1 MPFSSAVCN
10 TSGTPL
16 ACAFIRT
23 HSHRRFHNWQILTY
37 CMLLK
42 DKFLSILRQRI
53 VLRQILQGISQR
65 ALQRAS
71 QLASQRF
78 IQRFAQHLSPRISQ
92 LLQLL
97 AGTTR
102 KTRIISAAALF
113 FAACAFGAAGMAPDL
128 PDTPDLPIRSVQINL
143 NLPDLS
149 QQVEQ
154 LADQE
159 QYYSSEERVRSGDT
173 LAALL
178 TRLGVDDDA
187 AAGFIKSDTLA
198 HTVMQ
203 LHPGKRLRAQTT
215 ADGELLQLSTTIADG
230 DSIKNLL
237 ITREGQQFKSFEM
250 PATLERRIEM
260 RSGEIHSSL
269 FAATDAAQIPDTIAS
284 QMVDMFSTEVNFAS
298 DLRRGDHFNVVYE
311 TFWHNGEP
319 VRTGRVLASEFT
331 NDGETYKAIWFA
343 DPNDPQGGS
352 YYTPDGKSL
361 KKAFLKSPLA
371 FTRISS
377 GFSMRLHPILGIW
390 KQHKGV
396 DFAAP
401 TGTPIH
407 ASGDGVID
415 FVGTQTG
422 YGNVVGIKHWDH
434 YSTLYGHMSRFA
446 AGLHKGEKVSQ
457 GEVIGYVGQTGWAT
471 GPHVHYEFRIN
482 NVPRDPMS
490 IAVPNAQPLVA
501 AQLQRFHVISAD
513 MNRRLALLGAPDSS
527 TTTLASK

>member
-1 MPFSSAVCN
+1 
-10 TSGTPL
+10 
-16 ACAFIRT
+16 
-23 HSHRRFHNWQILTY
+23 
-37 CMLLK
+37 MLLK
-42 DKFLSILRQRI
+42 DKFLSILRQCI
-53 VLRQILQGISQR
+53 VLRQILQEALHRAAQR
-65 ALQRAS
+65 ALKPALQRVL
-71 QLASQRF
+71 QHASQRF
-78 IQRFAQHLSPRISQ
+78 SPGLSPRLSQ

-128 PDTPDLPIRSVQINL
+128 PDRPDLPIRSVQLNL

-178 TRLGVDDDA
+178 TRLGVDDDT

-215 ADGELLQLSTTIADG
+215 AQGELLQLSTTIADG

-237 ITREGQQFKSFEM
+237 ITREGNRFKSFEM

-269 FAATDAAQIPDTIAS
+269 FAATDAAQIPDAIAS

-319 VRTGRVLASEFT
+319 VRTGRVLAGEFT
-331 NDGETYKAIWFA
+331 NDGETYQAIWFD
-343 DPNDPQGGS
+343 DPNSPQGGS

-377 GFSMRLHPILGIW
+377 GFSMRMHPILGIW

-422 YGNVVGIKHWDH
+422 YGNVVGIQHWDH

-446 AGLHKGEKVSQ
+446 AGLHKGEKVTQ

-501 AQLQRFHVISAD
+501 AQLQHFRVVSTD
-513 MNRRLALLGAPDSS
+513 MSRRLALLGVPDGS
-527 TTTLASK
+527 TKLASK

>member
-1 MPFSSAVCN
+1 MAHLLREF
-10 TSGTPL
+10 
-16 ACAFIRT
+16 FRT
-23 HSHRRFHNWQILTY
+23 YSLSQLHNWQILTY

-42 DKFLSILRQRI
+42 DKFISILSNIRQRI
-53 VLRQILQGISQR
+53 GSRQILQNVLGQ

-71 QLASQRF
+71 LRVSLVSSAIMQRIPEGISQRVVH
-78 IQRFAQHLSPRISQ
+78 RMRLLS
-92 LLQLL
+92 
-97 AGTTR
+97 GTTR
-102 KTRIISAAALF
+102 KTKIISAVALF
-113 FAACAFGAAGMAPDL
+113 FAACAFGAAGVVPDAPDAS
-128 PDTPDLPIRSVQINL
+128 DLPVRSVLLNL

-149 QQVEQ
+149 QQAEQ

-173 LAALL
+173 LATLL
-178 TRLGVDDDA
+178 TRLGVDDSE
-187 AAGFIKSDTLA
+187 AAGFIKSNTLA

-215 ADGELLQLSTTIADG
+215 ADGELLQLSTTITDG
-230 DSIKNLL
+230 DAIKNLL
-237 ITREGQQFKSFEM
+237 ITREGDAFKSFEM

-269 FAATDAAQIPDTIAS
+269 FAATDAAQIPDAIAS
-284 QMVDMFSTEVNFAS
+284 QMVDIFSTEVNFAS
-298 DLRRGDHFNVVYE
+298 DLRRGDRFNVVYE

-319 VRTGRVLASEFT
+319 VRTGRVLAGEFT
-331 NDGETYKAIWFA
+331 NDGDTYKAIWFD
-343 DPNDPQGGS
+343 DPASTQGGS
-352 YYTPDGKSL
+352 YYSPDGKSL

-377 GFSMRLHPILGIW
+377 GFSMRMHPILGIW

-407 ASGDGVID
+407 ASGDGVVD

-482 NVPRDPMS
+482 NEPRDPMS
-490 IAVPNAQPLVA
+490 IDVPNAQPLVA
-501 AQLQRFHVISAD
+501 AQLQRFHAESAE
-513 MNRRLALLGAPDSS
+513 MGRRLALLGVQDGS
-527 TTTLASK
+527 TKLASK